1 MKLAYKM
8 EYTHP
13 VRETAD
19 IKMIPYTADFQL
31 RYKTLYNDCYRRM
44 RTELD
49 IRPYDYI
56 QDDSFFAEGMDN
68 VWLLVE
74 GGELIGSVA
83 LRGEEIDDLLVDR
96 RFQGRGYG
104 RKILL
109 WALERRQHAR
119 AVLHVAQWN
128 QRALRLYESMGF
140 EVTETIVI
148 GQ

>member
-1 MKLAYKM
+1 MLPRNAHGM
-8 EYTHP
+8 DA
-13 VRETAD
+13 VC
-19 IKMIPYTADFQL
+19 L
-31 RYKTLYNDCYRRM
+31 L
-44 RTELD
+44 
-49 IRPYDYI
+49 
-56 QDDSFFAEGMDN
+56 AEG
-68 VWLLVE
+68 
-74 GGELIGSVA
+74 G
-83 LRGEEIDDLLVDR
+83 EIDDLLVNR

-109 WALERRQHAR
+109 WALERRKHAR

>member
-13 VRETAD
+13 VRETTD
-19 IKMIPYTADFQL
+19 IKMIPYTADFQQ

-83 LRGEEIDDLLVDR
+83 LKGEEIDDLLVDC

-109 WALERRQHAR
+109 WALQNRPYEH
-119 AVLHVAQWN
+119 AVLHVAAWN
-128 QRALRLYESMGF
+128 KRAMHLYETTGF
-140 EVTETIVI
+140 TVTETIVI